1 MFLLNCIQVQSHFL
15 VQGVEPG
22 NKAMDYLPTVMSKL
36 VDVKPLGW
44 TYITPESG
52 STVALQVYVSE
63 AVASIEGIYSVIMYT
78 PSEAFTM
85 VLFLPARPWRFPVT
99 TTSLSTAGS
108 GSSWMVQVRVRGSPW
123 RRVTLASGSRLI
135 DNVGGGTVEVC
146 APCYIIATIPNSYRK
161 RYISPYFVQ

>member
-1 MFLLNCIQVQSHFL
+1 MFLLNCLQVSSQFL

-36 VDVKPLGW
+36 ADVKPLRW
-44 TYITPESG
+44 TYITPEPG
-52 STVALQVYVSE
+52 LTVAVQVYVSE
-63 AVASIEGIYSVIMYT
+63 AVACSEGIYSRILYT
-78 PSEAFTM
+78 PSEVITA

-108 GSSWMVQVRVRGSPW
+108 GSSWMAQVRVRGSPW
-123 RRVTLASGSRLI
+123 RRVTLASGSRLT

-146 APCYIIATIPNSYRK
+146 APHYIVATIPNLYRK
-161 RYISPYFVQ
+161 RYVSP